1 VKFREKVFR
10 VKSWKLGL
18 ESLGPRGNTQTLG
31 FNIWLT
37 RYFLPPLISAALHLH
52 LGFQLPVPQILRPL
66 LPVTISQFPVPSSH
80 LLAQLQRN
88 CSSGHINLAQD
99 LKMSE
104 CLGKL
109 VQRQAAVEI
118 CPLSVLQPELPS
130 DLCPTLRSGQHVAN
144 NKKSG

>member
-10 VKSWKLGL
+10 VKSWDLGL

-52 LGFQLPVPQILRPL
+52 LGFRLPDPQTPSSSYHL
-66 LPVTISQFPVPSSH
+66 PVPSSH